1 MHTKQRARLCNWK
14 TTARRLL
21 ATTELE
27 LVAESD
33 EDANNARAQN
43 VVISEVAEAVATET
57 AIVVETLVETVQQT
71 MEYDIS
77 IEAGSAKSFET
88 EPEMVSAVAIAG
100 ATTTGVVNTQ
110 APTTAPIT
118 RSPTL
123 VTKEQSKETQE
134 SFTGESTEVP
144 TKAPTTSPTK
154 APTKE
159 PTKAPTRM
167 PTDITFAP
175 TNSPTPEPTVSWQSR
190 SLFSIWI
197 SGYLRSVGG
206 MFGFW

>member
-88 EPEMVSAVAIAG
+88 EPEMVSAVVIAG